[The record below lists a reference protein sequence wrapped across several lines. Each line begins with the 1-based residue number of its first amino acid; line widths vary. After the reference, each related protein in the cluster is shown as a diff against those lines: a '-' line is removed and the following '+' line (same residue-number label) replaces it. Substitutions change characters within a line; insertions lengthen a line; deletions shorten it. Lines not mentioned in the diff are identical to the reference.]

1 MYLSP
6 IIIFLGPWLIGSIAT
21 FYFSDYSV
29 IFNNLSITGTWYLSL
44 VGLFLFYSLVI
55 FNIQR
60 RRSLNLENI
69 IKEKLNFNS
78 LSTDKAICC
87 FAFFNSNSFYSL
99 FFRISSLLGHYGRSK
114 NLCRLWYSNHFWFG
128 KFIKGI
134 WDGRLPNFVSL
145 WVKKTKE
152 SGNLQFFLFYF
163 YSILF
168 RT

>member
-6 IIIFLGPWLIGSIAT
+6 IIIFLGPWLLGSIAT

-60 RRSLNLENI
+60 RRSVNIENV

-78 LSTDKAICC
+78 LT
-87 FAFFNSNSFYSL
+87 SL
-99 FFRISSLLGHYGRSK
+99 IKLFVVLHFLTVILSILILQDFLFIGFTGGFK
-114 NLCRLWYSNHFWFG
+114 NLCRLWYSNHIWLG

-134 WDGRLPNFVSL
+134 WDGRLLDFVSL
-145 WVKKTKE
+145 WFKKTKKIV
-152 SGNLQFFLFYF
+152 NLQFFLFYL
-163 YSILF
+163 YGILF